1 MLLPTM
7 SGDNMMSFPNKT
19 YGGIIGETQTEN
31 VSFTIIMREEDSSSG
46 FGVVD
51 DKVEG
56 IMVVKKTTGEWKF
69 YKCEYLHY
77 NNIISLF
84 KFQFI

>member
-31 VSFTIIMREEDSSSG
+31 VSFTIIVREEDSSTVSE
-46 FGVVD
+46 VAD
-51 DKVEG
+51 DEFEG

-77 NNIISLF
+77 NKILNLF
-84 KFQFI
+84 EFQFI